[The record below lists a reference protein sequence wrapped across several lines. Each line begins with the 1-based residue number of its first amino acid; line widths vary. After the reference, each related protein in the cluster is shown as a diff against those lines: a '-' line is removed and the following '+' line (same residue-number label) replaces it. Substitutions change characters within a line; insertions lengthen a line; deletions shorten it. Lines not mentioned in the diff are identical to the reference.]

1 MKFLRLTSPQ
11 KQRGLALI
19 MAVLIAALATS
30 AIAFA
35 AWRQQVRLRDA
46 EIRADSAQAQQVV
59 RSSITLAR
67 TLLIDDINNNSTY
80 DYLGDDWA
88 KPISDVGVEQGKV
101 SGHLVDM
108 QGRFNLNSLIDPTGP
123 QGEKLESYKRLLNS
137 LSLDPS
143 LGEKLLD
150 WLDADDIVSTNGA
163 EDMVYLA
170 KNPAYRAAN
179 RPLSDLSELL
189 LVDGYT
195 QATIDALSSFVSV
208 YPLSPFALI
217 NINTTS
223 PEVLAAI
230 VSIPAGSS
238 IPSGARLSV
247 SEAKTLLNDVAT
259 TPYKTQADFA
269 AKLTQT
275 LALPPGNQPIQS
287 LVNSNFDVTSQYF
300 QADLRVTY
308 GKVTW
313 HENVFLWRSLD
324 RNPALRSKTLWR
336 RRVSD

>member
-1 MKFLRLTSPQ
+1 
-11 KQRGLALI
+11 

-59 RSSITLAR
+59 RSSITLAK
-67 TLLIDDINNNSTY
+67 TLLIDDINNGSTY
-80 DYLGDDWA
+80 DYLGDDWT
-88 KPISDVGVEQGKV
+88 KPINDVGVEQGKV
-101 SGHLVDM
+101 SGRLVDM
-108 QGRFNLNSLIDPTGP
+108 QGRFNLNMLIVIPGNSNALD
-123 QGEKLESYKRLLNS
+123 SYKRLLVS
-137 LSLDPS
+137 LNLDPG
-143 LGEKLLD
+143 LGDKLMD
-150 WLDADDIVSTNGA
+150 WLDSDDIVSPSGA

-170 KNPAYRAAN
+170 KNPPYRAAN
-179 RPLSDLSELL
+179 RALSDFSELAF
-189 LVDGYT
+189 VEGYD
-195 QATIDALSSFVSV
+195 QAVMDK
-208 YPLSPFALI
+208 LSPFVTVYPINNSSMSTINTI

-259 TPYKTQADFA
+259 NPYKTQADFA
-269 AKLTQT
+269 AKLTKT
-275 LALPPGNQPIQS
+275 LALPIGSQPIQS

-313 HENVFLWRSLD
+313 HENVFLLRSLD
-324 RNPALRSKTLWR
+324 RNPTLRSKTLWR

>member
-1 MKFLRLTSPQ
+1 MKFLLLPSPQ

-59 RSSITLAR
+59 RSSITLAK
-67 TLLIDDINNNSTY
+67 TLLIDDINNGSTY
-80 DYLGDDWA
+80 DYLGDDWT

-101 SGHLVDM
+101 SGRLVDM
-108 QGRFNLNSLIDPTGP
+108 QGRFNLNSLIDTNGP
-123 QGEKLESYKRLLNS
+123 PGAKLESYKRLLIS
-137 LSLDPS
+137 LNLDPG

-150 WLDADDIVSTNGA
+150 WLDADDVVSPNGA

-170 KNPAYRAAN
+170 KNPPYRAAN

-195 QATIDALSSFVSV
+195 QATIDKLSPFVTV
-208 YPLSPFALI
+208 YPLNPYALI
-217 NINTTS
+217 NINFTS
-223 PEVLAAI
+223 PEVLAAVVVI
-230 VSIPAGSS
+230 PNVVS
-238 IPSGARLSV
+238 LSLAD
-247 SEAKTLLNDVAT
+247 AKSLLADVTAN
-259 TPYKTQADFA
+259 PYKTQADFI
-269 AKLTQT
+269 AKLTKA
-275 LALPPGNQPIQS
+275 LALSPASPGYSAVQS
-287 LVNSNFDVTSQYF
+287 LVASNFDVTSQYF
-300 QADLRVTY
+300 QADLQVTY

-313 HENVFLWRSLD
+313 HENVFLWRSLT
-324 RNPALRSKTLWR
+324 NSPGLRTKTIWR